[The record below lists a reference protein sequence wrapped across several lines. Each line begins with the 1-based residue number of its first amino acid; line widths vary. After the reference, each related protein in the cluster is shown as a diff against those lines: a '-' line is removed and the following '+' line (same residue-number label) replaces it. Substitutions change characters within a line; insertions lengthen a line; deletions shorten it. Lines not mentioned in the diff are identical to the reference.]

1 MIQCYTLLALMAQIT
16 GHRAKTAQHNMIN
29 VHIYENQMPA
39 VEELLARKP
48 EPVRPQLV
56 INKNIETLEDLE
68 TWVTVDD
75 FKVVNYFSQPSIKI
89 PFTV

>member
-1 MIQCYTLLALMAQIT
+1 MAQIT
-16 GHRAKTAQHNMIN
+16 GHQAKTAQHNMVN